1 MTTAVFAN
9 QPTASNGESQSFES
23 QQEVYGN
30 ELTTGRQNE
39 AMNDEGNVVVVT
51 PNDTTDNAPT
61 IEQTDTEERETYELP
76 PTAKLYKKSDNGL
89 MNWPAEAERG
99 NNSWQEAR
107 RHSDIHAA
115 MDNDESIS
123 APAASIGRTTAD
135 ESELDVFNEEHLTSE
150 DRSADENEFLD
161 ESTLANVDMPEE
173 EELNEGTEENGSQ
186 EQSSVIEDVFD
197 QEEESDRQPK
207 FNSEP
212 TEEANAYMDVKLEYQ
227 TSNGTASQEAAQVH
241 YEIDEQSFA
250 PIADAGAATEMSDA
264 EKPKD
269 EAPYM
274 DIQTHYEQETM
285 SDVLDDGQPVR
296 ESEEAEEPRKSSI
309 ITSAHEE
316 PLEQPPV
323 SENDFTPDEQQIAQE
338 ESSLH
343 EQSVQEEQKTAAE
356 EEEEDTTEERSAT
369 MADIQ
374 REQVDEDE
382 DEDKYHN
389 YDAMSLKKTSIEK
402 QLNEEESG
410 SVFEEEEGG
419 EEELEDAEESVRS
432 QDMKEQPE
440 EVRRE
445 SVQEVAE
452 TEKPI
457 EEEQAPSV
465 EEVPMRKPSETTSA
479 SVEMA
484 KKISDATFANES
496 NVPAE
501 ESSALG
507 SRKGSDVSSAT
518 TLSKQ
523 ESARRLSELSN
534 VSEAGST
541 GLEEEPYRGSILKKK
556 SSEPIVTPL
565 APGKIGVKKF
575 SLPTQQLPGLR
586 SGSSSR
592 KSSDVTPVESPSRR
606 ESLRSLSKLGSTPEM
621 GGMEEVSERDVEMSA
636 EYSLPAGKKSFGR
649 KASEPGQ
656 TVAKKLS
663 QTDHAK
669 SIDIPA
675 GTSSRKGSN
684 ATPAESTPR
693 RESLRRHSKLSF
705 ASDLEEKEQEALAE
719 QSIETPAD
727 YTQPT
732 EEVLDRKTSETI
744 ASPPLTP
751 SQMGSK
757 PVEAPMEESSAL
769 SSRKSSSA
777 AAEETTSRR
786 ESLKSLSTDSAAAP
800 EALAGL
806 KEEVQIEPDEIA
818 TAAQYEPEQVT
829 SPTIEQEQPRMM
841 EQPPVG
847 KFYKEI
853 PVEEEKLVT
862 PSEPS
867 PAKKSIDA
875 TPASAELET
884 PTAQLVEN
892 KMENAEEL
900 RLEDAEIPK
909 TEVTDKQLK
918 PSEESY
924 KEEEE
929 GRDVEATAFVPIT
942 PKKTPT
948 EAPVKT
954 REVQAST
961 EYRQYYPLYES
972 RTPATMSVSS
982 MASSYSSDYSRPYN
996 HYVSVFD
1003 SHVTT
1008 GPFSQN
1014 NYFALRRSVS
1024 RERMSSSLS
1033 RVGSFSRFDS
1043 YHDFLPYT
1051 ASRSTAQIPVR
1062 STSFSR
1068 FMDYYDRV
1076 KDRLKRTYSRE
1087 SLYRPK
1093 ETHATYLYSNIY
1105 QPSTTYSSVY
1115 QPSVP
1120 SLYGY
1125 NYNYSYGTPRR
1136 NVYRTYSQ
1144 ENVYTP
1150 SYRSYSYPTRTY
1162 GAFNKIYDYYTSV
1175 RNRYTQSSFLS
1186 PFRRIRS
1193 FYRPW
1198 KFDNSLF

>member
-23 QQEVYGN
+23 QQEAYGD

-39 AMNDEGNVVVVT
+39 AMNDEGNVVT
-51 PNDTTDNAPT
+51 PDDTDNVT
-61 IEQTDTEERETYELP
+61 IEQTDTEQRDTYELP

-89 MNWPAEAERG
+89 MNWPAEAEQR
-99 NNSWQEAR
+99 NSWQEAR
-107 RHSDIHAA
+107 RHSDLHEA
-115 MDNDESIS
+115 MDNDESTS
-123 APAASIGRTTAD
+123 ALAASIGRTTAD

-150 DRSADENEFLD
+150 DRSADENEFQD
-161 ESTLANVDMPEE
+161 ESTLANVDMPE

-207 FNSEP
+207 FNNEP

-227 TSNGTASQEAAQVH
+227 AAYGTEAEEVAQIRSD
-241 YEIDEQSFA
+241 IDEQPFA
-250 PIADAGAATEMSDA
+250 PVAEGAAAEMS
-264 EKPKD
+264 KD
-269 EAPYM
+269 EVPYM
-274 DIQTHYEQETM
+274 DIQTRYDEETTAEIP
-285 SDVLDDGQPVR
+285 DDGQPVQ
-296 ESEEAEEPRKSSI
+296 ESDEAASKETEEPRKASV
-309 ITSAHEE
+309 ITSGHDE
-316 PLEQPPV
+316 PLEQAPI
-323 SENDFTPDEQQIAQE
+323 SADDFMPDEQ
-338 ESSLH
+338 
-343 EQSVQEEQKTAAE
+343 QEEQKTAT
-356 EEEEDTTEERSAT
+356 EEDTTIEERSLP
-369 MADIQ
+369 MADVQ
-374 REQVDEDE
+374 REEEEE
-382 DEDKYHN
+382 DEDKYHD

-402 QLNEEESG
+402 QLTEEESG
-410 SVFEEEEGG
+410 SE
-419 EEELEDAEESVRS
+419 AEKAVRS
-432 QDMKEQPE
+432 QEMEEQLE

-445 SVQEVAE
+445 SIQEVAE
-452 TEKPI
+452 AEELI
-457 EEEQAPSV
+457 EEKQAPPS
-465 EEVPMRKPSETTSA
+465 EEVPPRKPSETISA
-479 SVEMA
+479 SVEME
-484 KKISDATFANES
+484 KKISDATLAASDYTSET

-501 ESSALG
+501 EVSAMG
-507 SRKGSDVSSAT
+507 SRKGSDVSSTT

-523 ESARRLSELSN
+523 ESVRRLSELSN
-534 VSEAGST
+534 ASEAGSK
-541 GLEEEPYRGSILKKK
+541 GIEEEVYAGSPQKKK
-556 SSEPIVTPL
+556 SSEPIITPL
-565 APGKIGVKKF
+565 AAGKVGAKKF
-575 SLPTQQLPGLR
+575 SLPTAQLPGLR

-592 KSSDVTPVESPSRR
+592 RSSDVSPVRTPPRR
-606 ESLRSLSKLGSTPEM
+606 ESLRSLSKLDSTPEM
-621 GGMEEVSERDVEMSA
+621 GGMEEVFEHDVETSA
-636 EYSLPAGKKSFGR
+636 EYSLPAKKLFNR

-656 TVAKKLS
+656 TVVKKLS

-669 SIDIPA
+669 SIDIPSGA
-675 GTSSRKGSN
+675 SSRKGSN
-684 ATPAESTPR
+684 ATPADSSPR
-693 RESLRRHSKLSF
+693 RESLRRHSKISI
-705 ASDLEEKEQEALAE
+705 ASDLEEKEQETPAE
-719 QSIETPAD
+719 QSVETSAD
-727 YTQPT
+727 YAQPMQ
-732 EEVLDRKTSETI
+732 EVLETSEAI
-744 ASPPLTP
+744 ATPPLTP
-751 SQMGSK
+751 SQAGSK
-757 PVEAPMEESSAL
+757 RLSLSSETKSVEASVEESSAL
-769 SSRKSSSA
+769 SSRKSSSVV
-777 AAEETTSRR
+777 AAESPSRR
-786 ESLKSLSTDSAAAP
+786 ESLKSLPTDSAAP
-800 EALAGL
+800 EALVGL
-806 KEEVQIEPDEIA
+806 KEEAQTQPAEEIA
-818 TAAQYEPEQVT
+818 IAAQPEPEEVT
-829 SPTIEQEQPRMM
+829 SPIVEQEQPGIM
-841 EQPPVG
+841 EQPPAPVG
-847 KFYKEI
+847 KLYKEI
-853 PVEEEKLVT
+853 PVEEEKVVA

-867 PAKKSIDA
+867 PVKELIEE
-875 TPASAELET
+875 ASVKAEVEM
-884 PTAQLVEN
+884 PTAQP
-892 KMENAEEL
+892 METEMETAEPQL
-900 RLEDAEIPK
+900 AAAETPE
-909 TEVTDKQLK
+909 TEVTEKQLK
-918 PSEESY
+918 PSEETY
-924 KEEEE
+924 KQEEE
-929 GRDVEATAFVPIT
+929 GRNVETTTAFVPIS
-942 PKKTPT
+942 PRKAPT

-954 REVQAST
+954 KEVQAST

-1008 GPFSQN
+1008 GPFSQS

-1093 ETHATYLYSNIY
+1093 ETHATYSYSNIY
-1105 QPSTTYSSVY
+1105 QPSAMYSSVY

-1125 NYNYSYGTPRR
+1125 NYNYSYSTPRR